1 MVIESTIGGITIAR
15 MKHAAALIV
24 FCIAPA
30 LLAADIP
37 AATAKDHIGETGT
50 VCGKVAGTRY
60 LEQSKITFLNFD
72 KPYPDTPFTAI
83 IRDEHRAKF
92 GKPEE
97 TYLNKD
103 VCVTGKIEEYNQ
115 RPQIVLTDLSQVK
128 TR

>member
-1 MVIESTIGGITIAR
+1 MVIESIIGGITMAP
-15 MKHAAALIV
+15 MKH
-24 FCIAPA
+24 IAFLLAFAIEPA
-30 LLAADIP
+30 LFGADIP
-37 AATAKDHIGETGT
+37 AAAAKDHIGETGT

-60 LEQSKITFLNFD
+60 LDQSKITFLNFD

-103 VCVTGKIEEYNQ
+103 LCVSGKIEEYNKK
-115 RPQIVLTDLSQVK
+115 PEIVLTDPSQVK